1 MTNFE
6 SITKDENTLANWLC
20 DRMDCHMCPVWGEC
34 FYNDDKPR
42 TRYIYEWLKSQAN
55 SEVDE

>member
-6 SITKDENTLANWLC
+6 LILQKGERELANWLC

-42 TRYIYEWLKSQAN
+42 TQFIYEWLRSVSEKS
-55 SEVDE
+55 

>member
-6 SITKDENTLANWLC
+6 RITQDERELAKWLC

-34 FYNDDKPR
+34 FYNDDKQR
-42 TRYIYEWLKSQAN
+42 TQFVYEWRKSEA
-55 SEVDE
+55 

>member
-6 SITKDENTLANWLC
+6 WITQDENTLANWLC

-42 TRYIYEWLKSQAN
+42 TQFIYEWLRSVSEKS
-55 SEVDE
+55 